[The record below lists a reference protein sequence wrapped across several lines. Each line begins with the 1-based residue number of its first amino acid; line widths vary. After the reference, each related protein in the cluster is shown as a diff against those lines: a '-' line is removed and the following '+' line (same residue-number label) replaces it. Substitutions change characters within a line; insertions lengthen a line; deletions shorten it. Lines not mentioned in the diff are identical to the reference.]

1 VPAGSQFDHRRHGR
15 AVPAGRSDPLREAG
29 TLGDSLTLAILTI
42 SSVITVTLFAI
53 KGTLDQLPAV
63 LHSWRRVVQAMR
75 AHTER
80 RQGEDEPASHDDRG
94 TAER

>member
-1 VPAGSQFDHRRHGR
+1 MVGLLPPGGPTA
-15 AVPAGRSDPLREAG
+15 LREAG

-42 SSVITVTLFAI
+42 SSVITVALFAI

-63 LHSWRRVVQAMR
+63 LDSWRRAVQAMR
-75 AHTER
+75 GQAE
-80 RQGEDEPASHDDRG
+80 RQGEDEPASPDDRG